1 MSYKSS
7 TILTNFSYKVDFKVK
22 PTYEISST
30 KSSTSKILSP
40 IEYSAS
46 ADMLMDEQEFVAK
59 ANTKQIQKLNTL
71 LTQTFEKWAQEFEKE
86 LNDIDRQESDEGEK

>member
-1 MSYKSS
+1 MRFTDFISKD
-7 TILTNFSYKVDFKVK
+7 KV
-22 PTYEISST
+22 ISESGFDNRFEYISNT
-30 KSSTSKILSP
+30 FQTA
-40 IEYSAS
+40 IES
-46 ADMLMDEQEFVAK
+46 MMDEQEFVGK

>member
-1 MSYKSS
+1 MRFTDFISKD
-7 TILTNFSYKVDFKVK
+7 KV
-22 PTYEISST
+22 ISESGFDNRFEYISNT
-30 KSSTSKILSP
+30 FQTA
-40 IEYSAS
+40 IES
-46 ADMLMDEQEFVAK
+46 MMDEQEFVAK